1 MHIHPFDFLAPDSH
15 RARPGSVFATAALA
29 LCLLVLAGCEG
40 EAPPMEEVVR
50 PIKAVKVADLDAFG
64 ERFFPGQA
72 KATQE
77 LELSFRVAG
86 PLITRPVDV
95 GTVVK
100 EGDVV
105 ARIDPREYEVN
116 LRSVQ
121 GQLSEGQAA
130 LKRAEADYRRM
141 LSIQKEDPGAVSQS
155 AVDRAAESRDR
166 AKASIDSLAASVD
179 AAKDQLD
186 YTVLNAP
193 FDGIVVATY
202 VENFEDVRAKQPI
215 VRIVDDSR
223 IEMTISIPE
232 NLISYAPLVKN
243 IEVTFDAFPDQPLPA
258 EIKEIGNEAS
268 VTTRTYPMTL
278 IMDQPQGFKILPGMA
293 GTATGTAPAELD
305 QVAVVVPVS
314 AVFSPED
321 VAQSF
326 VWIID
331 QQDKTV
337 ARREVKVGELTS
349 RGLQILD
356 GLAPGELIATA
367 GVHYLREGQ
376 PVRPLEPDS
385 K

>member
-1 MHIHPFDFLAPDSH
+1 M
-15 RARPGSVFATAALA
+15 
-29 LCLLVLAGCEG
+29 
-40 EAPPMEEVVR
+40 
-50 PIKAVKVADLDAFG
+50 
-64 ERFFPGQA
+64 
-72 KATQE
+72 
-77 LELSFRVAG
+77 
-86 PLITRPVDV
+86 
-95 GTVVK
+95 
-100 EGDVV
+100 
-105 ARIDPREYEVN
+105 
-116 LRSVQ
+116 
-121 GQLSEGQAA
+121 
-130 LKRAEADYRRM
+130 
-141 LSIQKEDPGAVSQS
+141 
-155 AVDRAAESRDR
+155 
-166 AKASIDSLAASVD
+166 
-179 AAKDQLD
+179 
-186 YTVLNAP
+186 
-193 FDGIVVATY
+193 VATY
-202 VENFEDVRAKQPI
+202 VENFEEVRAKQPI

-223 IEMTISIPE
+223 IEMTINIPE

-243 IEVTFDAFPDQPLPA
+243 IEVTFDAFSDQPLPA

-278 IMDQPQGFKILPGMA
+278 IMDQPQSFKILPGMA

-305 QVAVVVPVS
+305 QVAIVVPVS